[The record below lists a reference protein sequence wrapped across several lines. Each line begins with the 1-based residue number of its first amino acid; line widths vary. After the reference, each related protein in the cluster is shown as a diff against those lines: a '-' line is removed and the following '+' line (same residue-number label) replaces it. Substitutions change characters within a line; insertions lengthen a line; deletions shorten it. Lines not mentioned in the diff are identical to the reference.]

1 MVLSNAFTA
10 AFCAFAL
17 VPDQTPQEGDEKGGG
32 HGGATKVGRTIVA
45 EGGEEGL
52 QASDHTLCPTTRHKS
67 VLLEECV
74 SMLALLDYLR
84 DPHFD
89 ALVIHQMDEEVT

>member
-1 MVLSNAFTA
+1 MRRGVG
-10 AFCAFAL
+10 
-17 VPDQTPQEGDEKGGG
+17 E
-32 HGGATKVGRTIVA
+32 GATKDGRTIVA

-84 DPHFD
+84 DLRFD
-89 ALVIHQMDEEVT
+89 TLEIHQMDEEVT